1 MLGGKDFTLEPEYY
15 VIEVDTPEGKEC
27 QLGMQAMDQLGIWIL
42 GDPFLRK
49 YYTLFDRG
57 QRQVGFTLAKQP

>member
-1 MLGGKDFTLEPEYY
+1 MLGVTHTKWGA
-15 VIEVDTPEGKEC
+15 IEC
-27 QLGMQAMDQLGIWIL
+27 QLGIQGISPIESGELWIL

-57 QRQVGFTLAKQP
+57 RRQVGFTLAKQL